1 MYRLVWSREALDDLE
16 ELRSYI
22 AADNPR
28 AALGVFVRIVDLVA
42 LLPQQPDIGRPG
54 RVPGTRELVV
64 PNTPCIVAY
73 SVVGADTVRVLGVRH
88 GARKW
93 PESFSNE

>member
-28 AALGVFVRIVDLVA
+28 AALGVFVRIVDQVA
-42 LLPQQPDIGRPG
+42 LLPQQPNIGRPG

-64 PNTPCIVAY
+64 SNTPCIVAY
-73 SVVGADTVRVLGVRH
+73 SVIGPDTVRVLGVRH

-93 PESFSNE
+93 PESFLNE